1 MGLSTLNMTMVGHA
15 PILVYDLMWT
25 CKFKGIMDTKNLLNG
40 PYKTKNQVEVQHIE
54 TYLSLDFLRGH
65 IWAYE

>member
-1 MGLSTLNMTMVGHA
+1 MGLSTLNMTISMVGHA

-40 PYKTKNQVEVQHIE
+40 PYKTKNQVEV
-54 TYLSLDFLRGH
+54 
-65 IWAYE
+65 